1 MGSAEFKFGD
11 RLVHESKPEWGA
23 GVVTA
28 AQTIEE
34 GGKAFQRLT
43 LRFDRAGLKTIS
55 TAHARLKRVESE
67 KDMPQAEGAPAAAAA
82 NGATGWLGAL
92 ESGNLNE
99 VMSRLP
105 ESTRD
110 PFVSLSE
117 RLKATL
123 GLYRFSTQGASLL
136 DWAAMQTGLTDPL
149 TRFNRHELE
158 EFFKRFAF
166 EREARLKLLAQEVR
180 KNPPPDLQAV
190 IASAPPAGRD
200 ALKKLY
206 PSR

>member
-1 MGSAEFKFGD
+1 MSSSEFKFGD

-28 AQTIEE
+28 AQSIEE
-34 GGKAFQRLT
+34 NGRAFQRLT

-55 TAHARLKRVESE
+55 TAHARLKRVESAA
-67 KDMPQAEGAPAAAAA
+67 DMPDSADAPAAAAA
-82 NGATGWLGAL
+82 NGASGWLGAL

-105 ESTRD
+105 ETTRD
-110 PFVSLSE
+110 PFRTLSE

-123 GLYRFSTQGASLL
+123 GLYRFSTQGAALL
-136 DWAAMQTGLTDPL
+136 DWAAMQTGLADPL

-166 EREARLKLLAQEVR
+166 EREAHLKQIIQEVR
-180 KNPPPDLQAV
+180 KSPPADLQAV
-190 IASAPPAGRD
+190 LSSAPPAGRD

-206 PSR
+206 RPR